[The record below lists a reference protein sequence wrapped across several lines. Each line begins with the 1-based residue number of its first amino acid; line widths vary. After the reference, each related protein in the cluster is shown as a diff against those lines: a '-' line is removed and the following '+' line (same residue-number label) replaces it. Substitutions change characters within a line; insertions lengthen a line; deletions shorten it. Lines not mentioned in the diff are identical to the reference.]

1 MTALLAANSNAQ
13 PAAAKSRGL
22 YTYLVRPVGAVATIG
37 SEEHPVELSLRAEMV
52 RRDGTKRLHQLRV
65 RPTEAQPDIVERVTD
80 LLSRGVPVRMVV
92 RFENVTT
99 KALDGTP
106 GVRVQAV
113 ADTLLEPARAPQGV
127 QLDLFS

>member
-13 PAAAKSRGL
+13 PATKSRGL

-37 SEEHPVELSLRAEMV
+37 SEEHPVELSMRAAMV
-52 RRDGTKRLHQLRV
+52 RRDGTERLHQLRV

-99 KALDGTP
+99 QSTDGTP
-106 GVRVQAV
+106 RVRVQAV
-113 ADTLLEPARAPQGV
+113 ADTLLEPARAPQGI